1 LIRFKL
7 YSDGGLRRDGFYYD
21 NFKIKAIS
29 SNLNVINKPFDNT
42 KIYPIPSK
50 NLIYINSNEKINK
63 IEIYDLMGRIISTI
77 NDFDIEYF
85 SIKNLKYGIYNIKV
99 YSISSIENYRIIK
112 N

>member
-1 LIRFKL
+1 
-7 YSDGGLRRDGFYYD
+7 
-21 NFKIKAIS
+21 
-29 SNLNVINKPFDNT
+29 
-42 KIYPIPSK
+42 
-50 NLIYINSNEKINK
+50 
-63 IEIYDLMGRIISTI
+63 MGRIISTI